1 MLLLATNHVEA
12 VVVDLLEVGVEQQVL
27 QATILLVLAV
37 LVTSILEAMQ
47 QQELDLVLEA
57 AEVVEDLLVQVLMRQ
72 EIMVVLVVLAVVAV
86 VALLLADQQVLV
98 EMELFI
104 YGTRE

>member
-1 MLLLATNHVEA
+1 VLVGRGAEGEEVISLVLQLVLLVFPQVEVVVKMLLLATNHVEA

-47 QQELDLVLEA
+47 Q
-57 AEVVEDLLVQVLMRQ
+57 
-72 EIMVVLVVLAVVAV
+72 
-86 VALLLADQQVLV
+86 
-98 EMELFI
+98 
-104 YGTRE
+104 